1 MYNNLYYYLRN
12 QVMDRKKVVLIIR
25 DGMGISPNT
34 EHNAVAAA
42 NTPVNDS
49 LLAGNPL
56 TVLIPSGV
64 SVGLPEGF
72 QGSSEV
78 GHLNMGA
85 GRIVKQEITRIN
97 ESIEDGTFFKSG
109 NFQRA
114 INNCKQKGS
123 ALHIMGLVQ
132 DEGVHAHQDHLY
144 AIIKNAASQG
154 IENIWIHFFG
164 DGRDTPPRSS
174 LGFLRKLNSKLK
186 EYGAGAI
193 GTLMG
198 RYYSMDR
205 GRNWD
210 LTDQAYEALVE
221 AKGTPCKT
229 PEEAVAD
236 SYQKLKSPDGSLM
249 TDEYIPPCIMAG
261 YKGIKDGDSL
271 VHFNYRQDRAI
282 QLTKAFIED
291 DYPGRRSSR
300 PEIVYC
306 GLTKYY
312 DSFSFNILAAM
323 DAEPGMTHILGEVL
337 SAKGLKQLRI
347 AETQK
352 FNHVTSFMN
361 GKRIVPFPGEE
372 RVEIKTRFDP
382 STFADH
388 PEMSAYEVADTTA
401 DKIRSGEFDLV
412 VVNFANCDMVGH
424 TGNFDSTV
432 KAVEVVDECVGR
444 VLEALKETGAV
455 ALVTADHGN
464 AEEMFDT
471 VLNEP
476 KTAHTTNPVHL
487 FYVGDDAGDVR
498 LKQGGILSD
507 IAPTIL
513 YLLDIEKPVDMT
525 ADNLIRD

>member
-1 MYNNLYYYLRN
+1 MG
-12 QVMDRKKVVLIIR
+12 RKKSVVLIIR
-25 DGMGISPNT
+25 DGMGINPSA

-42 NTPVNDS
+42 RTLVNDS
-49 LLAGNPL
+49 LLANYPH
-56 TVLIPSGV
+56 TELIPSGV
-64 SVGLPEGF
+64 SVGLPEGY

-97 ESIEDGTFFKSG
+97 ESLADGSFFKCD
-109 NFQRA
+109 NYQRA
-114 INNCKQKGS
+114 INNCKDNNS

-144 AIIKNAASQG
+144 AIMDHASREG
-154 IENIWIHFFG
+154 VKRIWVHFFG

-174 LGFLRKLNSKLK
+174 MGFLKKLQKKMGDNC
-186 EYGAGAI
+186 AI

-205 GRNWD
+205 GRNWS
-210 LTDQAYEALVE
+210 LTDEAFSALVE
-221 AKGTPCKT
+221 AKGTPYKNA
-229 PEEAVAD
+229 EDAIAD
-236 SYQKLKSPDGSLM
+236 SYQTLKNPDGSDM
-249 TDEYIPPCIMAG
+249 MDEYIPPCIMAG
-261 YKGIKDGDSL
+261 YEGIKDGDSI

-291 DYPGRRSSR
+291 DYPGSRSVR

-312 DSFSFNILAAM
+312 DSFPYNVLGAM
-323 DAEPGMTHILGEVL
+323 DESPGMANILGEVL
-337 SAKGLKQLRI
+337 SAMGLKQLRI

-361 GKRIVPFPGEE
+361 GKRIVPYPGEE
-372 RVEIKTRFDP
+372 RVEVKTKYDP

-388 PEMSAYEVADTTA
+388 PEMSADEVADTTA
-401 DKIRSGEFDLV
+401 RNIRSKKFDLI

-432 KAVEVVDECVGR
+432 KAVEVVDECVGK
-444 VLEALKETGAV
+444 VLEAVKETGAL

-464 AEEMFDT
+464 AEEMFDPE
-471 VLNEP
+471 LNEP

-513 YLLDIEKPVDMT
+513 YLLGIEKPEDMT

>member
-1 MYNNLYYYLRN
+1 
-12 QVMDRKKVVLIIR
+12 MDRKKVVLIIR
-25 DGMGISPNT
+25 DGMGINPSA
-34 EHNAVAAA
+34 EYNAVAAA
-42 NTPVNDS
+42 HMPVNDS

-64 SVGLPEGF
+64 SVGLPEGY

-85 GRIVKQEITRIN
+85 GRIVKQEMTRIN
-97 ESIEDGTFFKSG
+97 ESMEDGSFFKNG
-109 NFQRA
+109 KYIKA
-114 INNCKQKGS
+114 INNCRNKGS

-132 DEGVHAHQDHLY
+132 DEGVHAHQAHLY
-144 AIIKNAASQG
+144 AIMEHASNEG

-174 LGFLRKLNSKLK
+174 MGFLRKLRSKMDK
-186 EYGAGAI
+186 AGIARI
-193 GTLMG
+193 ATLMG

-210 LTDQAYEALVE
+210 ITDQAYEALVE
-221 AKGTPCKT
+221 ARGTRYDS
-229 PEEAVAD
+229 PEEAIEQ
-236 SYQKLKSPDGSLM
+236 SYQVLKNPDGSDM
-249 TDEYIPPCIMAG
+249 TDEYIPPCIIG
-261 YKGIKDGDSL
+261 DYPGIKDGDSV

-282 QLTKAFIED
+282 QLTKAFVED
-291 DYPGRRSSR
+291 DYPGTRKRR
-300 PEIVYC
+300 PHIVYC

-312 DSFSFNILAAM
+312 DSFSFNILPAM
-323 DAEPGMTHILGEVL
+323 DAGPGMNNILGQVI
-337 SAKGLKQLRI
+337 SARGMRQLRV

-352 FNHVTSFMN
+352 FNHVTSFIN
-361 GKRIVPFPGEE
+361 GKRIKPFPGEE
-372 RVEIKTRFDP
+372 RIEVKTKFDP
-382 STFADH
+382 STFAGH

-401 DKIRSGEFDLV
+401 DKIRSGVFDLV

-432 KAVEVVDECVGR
+432 KAVEVVDECVGK
-444 VLEALKETGAV
+444 VLEAVAETGAV

-464 AEEMFDT
+464 AEEMFDPE
-471 VLNEP
+471 LNEP

-487 FYVGDDAGDVR
+487 FYVGADAAAVKLRGS
-498 LKQGGILSD
+498 GILAD

-513 YLLDIEKPVDMT
+513 YLLDMEIPPEMT
-525 ADNLIRD
+525 ADNLIIS

>member
-1 MYNNLYYYLRN
+1 
-12 QVMDRKKVVLIIR
+12 MDRKKVVLIIR
-25 DGMGISPNT
+25 DGMGINPST

-42 NTPVNDS
+42 HTPVNDS
-49 LLAGNPL
+49 LLANNPH
-56 TVLIPSGV
+56 TVLIPSGS
-64 SVGLPEGF
+64 SVGLPEGY

-97 ESIEDGTFFKSG
+97 ESLADGSFFKSG
-109 NFQRA
+109 NYQRA
-114 INNCKQKGS
+114 INNCKEKGS

-144 AIIKNAASQG
+144 AIMDHASKEGIKS
-154 IENIWIHFFG
+154 IWIHFFG

-174 LGFLRKLNSKLK
+174 MGFLKKLRMKMSVNCSI
-186 EYGAGAI
+186 A
-193 GTLMG
+193 TLMG

-205 GRNWD
+205 GRNWP
-210 LTDQAYEALVE
+210 LTDMAYEALVE
-221 AKGTPCKT
+221 AKGTYYEN
-229 PEEAVAD
+229 PEDAIEQ
-236 SYQKLKSPDGSLM
+236 SYKMLKNPDGSDM

-261 YKGIKDGDSL
+261 YGGIKDGDSV

-282 QLTKAFIED
+282 QLTKAFVED
-291 DYPGRRSSR
+291 DYPGTRKRR

-323 DAEPGMTHILGEVL
+323 DEGPGMTNILGEVI
-337 SAKGLKQLRI
+337 SASGMKQLRI

-361 GKRIVPFPGEE
+361 GKRIEPFPGEE
-372 RVEIKTRFDP
+372 RIEVNTKFDP
-382 STFADH
+382 SKFADH
-388 PEMSAYEVADTTA
+388 PEMSAYEVAETTA
-401 DKIRSGEFDLV
+401 DKVRSAQFALV

-432 KAVEVVDECVGR
+432 KAVEKVDECVGK
-444 VLEALKETGAV
+444 VLEAVRETGAV

-464 AEEMFDT
+464 AEEMFDPEIK
-471 VLNEP
+471 EP

-487 FYVGDDAGDVR
+487 FYIGDDAGDVR
-498 LKQGGILSD
+498 LKDGGILAD

-513 YLLDIEKPVDMT
+513 YLLDIEVPPEMT
-525 ADNLIRD
+525 AENLIRT

>member
-1 MYNNLYYYLRN
+1 
-12 QVMDRKKVVLIIR
+12 
-25 DGMGISPNT
+25 MGINPSA

-42 NTPVNDS
+42 STPVNDS
-49 LLAGNPL
+49 LLANNPH

-64 SVGLPEGF
+64 SVGLPEGY

-97 ESIEDGTFFKSG
+97 ESLSDGSFFRSE
-109 NFQRA
+109 NYERA

-144 AIIKNAASQG
+144 AIMEHASKEGIKK
-154 IENIWIHFFG
+154 IWVHFFS
-164 DGRDTPPRSS
+164 DGRDTPPRSAI
-174 LGFLRKLNSKLK
+174 GFLKKLRQKMSGNC
-186 EYGAGAI
+186 AI

-210 LTDQAYEALVE
+210 ITDQAYEALVE
-221 AKGTPCKT
+221 AKGTHYEK
-229 PEEAVAD
+229 PEEAIEN
-236 SYQKLKSPDGSLM
+236 SYQKLKNPDGSDM

-261 YKGIKDGDSL
+261 YEGIKDGDSV
-271 VHFNYRQDRAI
+271 VHFNYRQDRTI

-291 DYPGRRSSR
+291 DYPGTRKKR
-300 PEIVYC
+300 PEVVYC

-312 DSFSFNILAAM
+312 DSFPYNILGAM
-323 DAEPGMTHILGEVL
+323 DEGPGMTHILGEVI
-337 SAKGLKQLRI
+337 SAKGMRQLRI

-361 GKRIVPFPGEE
+361 GKRIEPFEGEE
-372 RVEIKTRFDP
+372 RVEVSTRFEP

-388 PEMSAYEVADTTA
+388 PEMSALEVAETTA
-401 DKIRSGEFDLV
+401 EKVRSGEFDLV

-432 KAVEVVDECVGR
+432 KAVEIVDKCVGM
-444 VLEALKETGAV
+444 VLDAVKETHAA

-464 AEEMFDT
+464 AEEMYDT
-471 VLNEP
+471 ELGEP

-487 FYVGDDAGDVR
+487 FYIGDDAGGVKLMR
-498 LKQGGILSD
+498 AGILAD

-513 YLLDIEKPVDMT
+513 HLLDIEIPPEMT
-525 ADNLIRD
+525 AQNLIKTQVAK